1 MDFKEKSIKNKMEGI
16 YLIGALLIYVGGIVT
31 GIYLT
36 SYTED

>member
-1 MDFKEKSIKNKMEGI
+1 MEGI
-16 YLIGALLIYVGGIVT
+16 YLIGGLLVYIGGIVT